1 MRFGWFHLI
10 WLIAIT
16 VFLTACR
23 DSAVIKQR
31 GSTKDMYPD
40 HESWESTI
48 ILSRDGLLVAIADS
62 RRMIKY
68 NDRNM
73 AHLIGEVDVDYYNEE
88 GLHTSHL
95 SSDSADVNMQANTMS
110 AFGHVIIRSDSGLV
124 LETETLLWDDTYDM
138 ITTDDTVRF
147 TTLDSDTLY
156 GVGFESD
163 VDLTHWKIYQPWG
176 VTERGFGVG
185 Q

>member
-1 MRFGWFHLI
+1 
-10 WLIAIT
+10 
-16 VFLTACR
+16 
-23 DSAVIKQR
+23 
-31 GSTKDMYPD
+31 MYPD

-48 ILSRDGLLVAIADS
+48 ILSRDGQLVAVADS

-73 AHLIGEVDVDYYNEE
+73 AHLIGEVNVDFYNQE
-88 GLHTSHL
+88 GGHMSHL
-95 SSDSADVNMQANTMS
+95 LSDSADVNMQANTMS
-110 AFGHVIIRSDSGLV
+110 AFGHVVIHSDSGLT
-124 LETETLLWDDTYDM
+124 LATETLRWDDTYDM

-163 VDLTHWKIYQPWG
+163 VDLTHWKIHQPWG

-185 Q
+185 K